1 MSAAIEFVILLNH
14 AVLKL
19 NLDALATVAHCSST
33 VTSLLV
39 LAVMASAMVPR
50 LVARVPQIAVSA
62 LNAVTVVATAMRPA
76 LPALKIVVRVPL
88 VCCQIA
94 SCQASTDLLSPLPR
108 LPLLPHQS
116 PRQHL

>member
-1 MSAAIEFVILLNH
+1 
-14 AVLKL
+14 
-19 NLDALATVAHCSST
+19 
-33 VTSLLV
+33 
-39 LAVMASAMVPR
+39 MASAMVPR

-62 LNAVTVVATAMRPA
+62 LSAVTVVATAMRPA
-76 LPALKIVVRVPL
+76 LPALKIAVRKPSIDTCHYDFDTLYQVRVPL

-94 SCQASTDLLSPLPR
+94 SCQASTDLLSHLPR